1 MQLQQEIIAA
11 VRDAGVVGA
20 GGAGFPTHVK
30 INATVDTVIA
40 NGAECEPLL
49 RAHQQ
54 VMAVE
59 SDKVV
64 AGLAAVMLA
73 TGARRGVIGLKRKYA
88 DAAANL
94 AAAIE
99 KLGDRRLELFFLP
112 DFYPAGDE
120 QVVVHEVTR
129 RIVPEGGIPLNVGAV
144 VANVET
150 LVNVAGALAG
160 KAVTEKYLTV
170 AGAVAQPLTLKVPVG
185 LSAREVIALA
195 GGATAGDFA
204 IVDGGPLMGKIVA
217 PDAVVTKT
225 TGGFIVLPRSHPVVA
240 HKTAALQI
248 IANRAKAA
256 CCSCRGCT
264 DICPRYLLGHGLE
277 PHRIMQV
284 IGGGLQD
291 SAIVT
296 SALLCSECGACE
308 AYGCT
313 MGLSPR
319 RINAE
324 LKAQLAKA
332 GVKNP
337 QRAEIAQA
345 RWERDYRRIPTKR
358 LVARLGLE
366 KYDRPAPLATPR
378 IVPAEVRLPLAQ
390 HIGAPACPVVRA
402 GDAVKAGDLVAVIPA
417 GAAVGANVHASIAGE
432 VFFAAG
438 YIGIRAKNRAGG
450 DGR

>member
-1 MQLQQEIIAA
+1 LQQEIIAA

-20 GGAGFPTHVK
+20 GGAGFPTHIK
-30 INATVDTVIA
+30 LNAMVDTVIA

-54 VMAVE
+54 VMAAE

-73 TGARRGVIGLKRKYA
+73 TGAGRGVIGLKRKYA
-88 DAAANL
+88 DAAAKL
-94 AAAIE
+94 TAALE

-120 QVVVHEVTR
+120 QVLVHEVTR

-160 KAVTEKYLTV
+160 KAVTGKYLTV
-170 AGAVAQPLTLKVPVG
+170 TGEVAQPLTIKAPVG
-185 LSAREVIALA
+185 ISVRAAIALA
-195 GGATAGDFA
+195 GGATVGDFA
-204 IVDGGPLMGKIVA
+204 IIDGGPMMGKLVA
-217 PDAVVTKT
+217 PEAVVTKT
-225 TGGFIVLPRSHPVVA
+225 TGGFIVLPRHHPVIA
-240 HKTAALQI
+240 QKAASLKI

-256 CCSCRGCT
+256 CCNCRGCT
-264 DICPRYLLGHGLE
+264 DSCPRYLLGHGLE

-291 SAIVT
+291 SAAVT
-296 SALLCSECGACE
+296 RALLCSECGACE

-337 QRAEIAQA
+337 HRAEITQA

-366 KYDRPAPLATPR
+366 KYDRPAPLVTAG
-378 IVPAEVRLPLAQ
+378 VAPAEVRLPLAQ
-390 HIGAPACPVVRA
+390 HIGAPACPVVRI
-402 GDAVKAGDLVAVIPA
+402 GDQVAAGDLVAVIPQ
-417 GAAVGANVHASIAGE
+417 GAAVGANLHASIAGE
-432 VFFAAG
+432 IFAVEG
-438 YIGIRAKNRAGG
+438 FIGIRAGNRAGR
-450 DGR
+450 DGQ